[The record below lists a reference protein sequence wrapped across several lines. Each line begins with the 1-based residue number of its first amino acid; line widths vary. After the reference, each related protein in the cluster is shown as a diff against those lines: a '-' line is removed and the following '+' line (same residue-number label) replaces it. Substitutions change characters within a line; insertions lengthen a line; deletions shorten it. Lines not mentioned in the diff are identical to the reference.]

1 MPPTAEEITKAVFR
15 ETMLCLDECLIRI
28 GHCLGQLSDAQV
40 WWRPHESMNSIG
52 NLILHLNGNVRQ
64 WIVTGL
70 GNAADDRNR
79 PQEFLERTMIPKGS
93 LMAQLEG
100 TISEAKVVLSRVTA
114 DDALEQRRIQGFDLN
129 GFGVIFDC
137 VPHFKGHTQ
146 EIVCLTRW
154 QLGDDYGFHW
164 EPQTPEEGATE

>member
-1 MPPTAEEITKAVFR
+1 MPPTAEEIVEAVAG
-15 ETMLCLDECLIRI
+15 ETTLCLDECLMRIR
-28 GHCLGQLSDAQV
+28 HCLGQLSDEQV
-40 WWRPHESMNSIG
+40 WWRPYESMNSIG

-64 WIVTGL
+64 WIVAGL

-79 PQEFLERTMIPKGS
+79 PQEFLERTMIPKDRM
-93 LMAQLEG
+93 MAQLEG
-100 TISEAKVVLSRVTA
+100 TISEAKVVLSRITA
-114 DDALEQRRIQGFDLN
+114 DDVLEQRRIQGFDVN

-146 EIVCLTRW
+146 EIICLTRW
-154 QLGDDYGFHW
+154 QLGDAYGFHW